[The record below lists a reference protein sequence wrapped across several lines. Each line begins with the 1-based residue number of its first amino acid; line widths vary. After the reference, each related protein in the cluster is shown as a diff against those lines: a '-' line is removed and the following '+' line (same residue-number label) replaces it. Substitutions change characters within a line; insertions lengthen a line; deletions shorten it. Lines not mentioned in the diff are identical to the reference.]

1 MLVSNS
7 SLFSKAKEFTNDDNS
22 NNNNNNDKNNNKTT
36 VSVKQTII
44 VYCSYV
50 CNNFGEHCH

>member
-22 NNNNNNDKNNNKTT
+22 NNNNNNDKKI
-36 VSVKQTII
+36 TIKLQ
-44 VYCSYV
+44 YQ
-50 CNNFGEHCH
+50 